1 MQKELAAIPAMLSV
15 ERAPQV
21 IVTGGRLSPID
32 ERLQEDRRNLDTML
46 LKYTEDHPD
55 VKAARKQIAQIE
67 AEGAQAPAGA
77 GQPGRAT
84 NGAATNPAS
93 TQIKLT

>member
-1 MQKELAAIPAMLSV
+1 MQKELAAVPAMLSV
-15 ERAPQV
+15 DEAPQV

-32 ERLQEDRRNLDTML
+32 ERLQELRRNLDSML

-67 AEGAQAPAGA
+67 AEGARASGGA
-77 GQPGRAT
+77 GKSGGGTTKGESRQLG
-84 NGAATNPAS
+84 
-93 TQIKLT
+93 L